1 METNW
6 RTIRNELVELLAAPE
21 ARRCFDDLKAD
32 VAALRPWSA
41 ARLVASFLS
50 RRTPRLEHRKAVLRA
65 LLSVVVEGGQRAE
78 VAAAILLL
86 AGALAVPRLRRHK
99 QGGPAPAMPFVL
111 IVGAPLATTAAE
123 RPLAASIMIPSLSQ
137 ERRLAIQGVAR

>member
-1 METNW
+1 
-6 RTIRNELVELLAAPE
+6 
-21 ARRCFDDLKAD
+21 
-32 VAALRPWSA
+32 
-41 ARLVASFLS
+41 
-50 RRTPRLEHRKAVLRA
+50 
-65 LLSVVVEGGQRAE
+65 VVVEGGQRAE